1 MEEKVNMRIKKSFCN
16 HWLTVRL
23 NLSLDNEQN
32 CDEKNAFIKKGV
44 LNLAYIQGFSFEKS
58 KQPNKFTAS
67 KTHTNV

>member
-1 MEEKVNMRIKKSFCN
+1 M
-16 HWLTVRL
+16 VRL
-23 NLSLDNEQN
+23 NLSLDDEQN